1 VRADVLNELA
11 KQPTPWLQASSSGEH
26 IAVSSRVRL
35 ARNLAGCP
43 FPNRADEVSREAVL
57 NVVLEQL
64 TKSTAFHPEFVVTM
78 DALSAADRDV
88 LLERHLVSRELCS
101 CGKGSGLAVCGNESP
116 SVMINEEDHLRL
128 QAMCAGFDVRQ
139 AWQQASRL
147 DAALSECLDFAFD
160 SGLGF
165 LTACPTNVGTGL
177 RASVMLH
184 LPALT
189 ILGMTTPIANASLR
203 LGMTVRGILGEG
215 TEAIGSLFQ
224 LSNQS
229 TLGESEEEIID
240 RLESII
246 RRIVVEEQNA
256 RMRLARRERARL
268 YDFVGRSYGI
278 LRHAYS
284 LSSKE
289 ALDNLSGLQLGVEM
303 GLISVISVDE
313 IRDLML
319 AVQPGHMQLRLGQE
333 LAPEERDRVRA
344 GMVRDRLC

>member
-11 KQPTPWLQASSSGEH
+11 GNLTPWLKAPSSGEH

-35 ARNLAGCP
+35 ARNLAGHL
-43 FPNRADEVSREAVL
+43 FPNRADETTREAIL

-64 TKSTAFHPEFVVTM
+64 ANSMVFRPEFAVTM
-78 DALSAADRDV
+78 DSLSATDRDV
-88 LLERHLVSRELCS
+88 LLERHLVSRELGS
-101 CGKGSGLAVCGNESP
+101 CGKGSGIAVCGNENP

-128 QAMCAGFDVRQ
+128 QAMCPGFDLRR
-139 AWQQASRL
+139 AWQQAAEL
-147 DAALSECLDFAFD
+147 DAGLSEGLDFAFD

-184 LPALT
+184 LPGLS
-189 ILGMTTPIANASLR
+189 ILGLPGPIANASLR

-215 TEAIGSLFQ
+215 TEAVGSLFQ
-224 LSNQS
+224 ISNQS
-229 TLGESEEEIID
+229 TLGESEEEIIE
-240 RLESII
+240 RLEIII
-246 RRIVVEEQNA
+246 RRIMAEEENA
-256 RMRLARRERARL
+256 RMRLVRRERTLL
-268 YDFVGRSYGI
+268 YDFVGRSYGM

-284 LSSKE
+284 LSAKE
-289 ALDNLSGLQLGVEM
+289 ALDNLSGLQLGVEL
-303 GLISVISVDE
+303 GIVSVISVAE

-333 LAPEERDRVRA
+333 LASEERDCIRA